1 MTAIAAPSPAP
12 GPGADRKPA
21 LTGRV
26 IFASAIGT
34 TVEWYDFL
42 LYGSAAGL
50 VFGKVFFPKSDPLT
64 GAMLSF
70 ATFGVGFLARPV
82 GGIIFGHFG
91 DRVGRQKILT
101 ISMLIMGFATFAI
114 GLLPTYRQ
122 VGMLAPV
129 LLVLLRLAQG
139 FGLGGQWGG
148 AILMSAEYGSAP
160 RRGLWTGFTQ
170 SGGGFGNFLA
180 VLVLAL
186 MAAVLPPD
194 QFLAWGW
201 RIPFLLSVVLIVIG
215 IWVRTALEETP
226 VFEAAVAGAAAH
238 KAPVLQTLKERPWQV
253 VVGGALKFGENVSFY
268 LMTAFGLTYLTDP
281 TMLHLERSVALNG
294 VLAGSAMG
302 ALTMPLWGLL
312 SDRIGRRAVY
322 GFGAAGL
329 IVWGFA
335 FFPLLQTKS
344 PLLIALAMMIGVTV
358 HSAMNGPQGAFLAE
372 LFPTRIRYSGVSLCY
387 QVTSIIGG
395 SWAPII
401 SLALYRHFQSTIP
414 ISAYLAF
421 ACAVSLVGVLFARE
435 TKGLTFAE
443 IDRSAT

>member
-1 MTAIAAPSPAP
+1 MSQATVAQTPPRTA
-12 GPGADRKPA
+12 RTPA

-34 TVEWYDFL
+34 TAEWYDFL
-42 LYGSAAGL
+42 LYGSAASM

-70 ATFGVGFLARPV
+70 ATFGVGFMARPF

-91 DRVGRQKILT
+91 DRVGRKTILT

-114 GLLPTYRQ
+114 GLLPTYAQ
-122 VGMLAPV
+122 VGVLAPV

-148 AILMSAEYGSAP
+148 AILMSAEYGSAK

-170 SGGGFGNFLA
+170 AGGGFGNFLA
-180 VLVLAL
+180 TLVLAV
-186 MAAVLPPD
+186 MAAVLPPAD
-194 QFLAWGW
+194 FLSWGW
-201 RIPFLLSVVLIVIG
+201 RIPFLLSVVLIAIG
-215 IWVRTALEETP
+215 LWVRVTLEETP
-226 VFEAAVAGAAAH
+226 VFEAAVADAAAH

-253 VVGGALKFGENVSFY
+253 LVGGALKFGENISFY
-268 LMTAFGLTYLTDP
+268 LMTAFGLAYLTDP
-281 TMLHLERSVALNG
+281 AMLHVERSVALNG

-302 ALTMPLWGLL
+302 ALSMPLWGWL
-312 SDRIGRRAVY
+312 SDRIGRRPVY

-329 IVWGFA
+329 IVWAFA
-335 FFPLLQTKS
+335 FFPLLQTRS
-344 PLLIALAMMIGVTV
+344 PALITLAMMVGVTV
-358 HSAMNGPQGAFLAE
+358 HSAMNGPQGAFLSE

-387 QVTSIIGG
+387 QVTSIVGG

-401 SLALYRHFQSTIP
+401 SVALWKEFHSVLP
-414 ISAYLAF
+414 VSLYLAF
-421 ACAVSLVGVLFARE
+421 ACAVSLVGVIFARE
-435 TKGLTFAE
+435 TKGVTFAE
-443 IDRSAT
+443 LDAAPTG